1 MSGMY
6 HLPPVN
12 DRVDVQ
18 PCGIMYHL
26 PSYHGSS
33 STCTDNN
40 ATASLAN
47 GSPPQKGT
55 VNRASGSSSKKTKD
69 SEQKSS
75 NVNEAILTTKG
86 EQDEILA
93 RIQAKQ
99 LWLIDQLKIVDR
111 RLDVFIQKSKANKP
125 AAGPKAKGKKD
136 ADSTG
141 KTQDTSRNDTE
152 VSQTSS
158 AVELKNVTT
167 DDQSKMSKKAESKV
181 EKKEKKKQDSAGLD
195 VSKGDGQPQKESAP
209 PSNSPKILYA
219 SLPATSG
226 VFPVHDY
233 RTDNDTANVVPKLC
247 VSPIQ
252 LLCNEYDLVGWVPQ
266 LAKVG
271 ANRGVNF
278 VIPGKRTVDARSN
291 NVSINVSVSPE
302 QTKIKYTDAKSH
314 EEVEI
319 NGAVP
324 VWKFLG
330 TLLGVY
336 SAEDSPVS
344 TTIDSWLLV
353 ASKPQLNTD
362 QLSRE
367 MARYLAR
374 HDFFSDSNAICLAD
388 FILGSFFPATWTDA
402 ETANAVQLWIKRMDE
417 SLAHN
422 GF

>member
-33 STCTDNN
+33 ATCTGNN
-40 ATASLAN
+40 ATAALAN
-47 GSPPQKGT
+47 GSLPQKDTG
-55 VNRASGSSSKKTKD
+55 NRASGSSSKKTKNP
-69 SEQKSS
+69 EQQSS
-75 NVNEAILTTKG
+75 NVNKAVLTTEG
-86 EQDEILA
+86 EQDEILG
-93 RIQAKQ
+93 RIHAKQ
-99 LWLIDQLKIVDR
+99 LWLIDQLKIVDK
-111 RLDVFIQKSKANKP
+111 RLDAFIQKSKAKKP
-125 AAGPKAKGKKD
+125 AAGAKAKGKKE

-141 KTQDTSRNDTE
+141 KTQDTSQDGTE
-152 VSQTSS
+152 ISQKST

-167 DDQSKMSKKAESKV
+167 DDQTKSKKAESKV
-181 EKKEKKKQDSAGLD
+181 EKKEKKKQDSAGVD
-195 VSKGDGQPQKESAP
+195 VSKGDELPQKESAP
-209 PSNSPKILYA
+209 QNSPKTLYA
-219 SLPATSG
+219 SLPATSAA
-226 VFPVHDY
+226 FPVHDY
-233 RTDNDTANVVPKLC
+233 RTDYGTVNVVSKLG
-247 VSPIQ
+247 VLSAQ
-252 LLCNEYDLVGWVPQ
+252 LLCNESDLVGWVSQ

-278 VIPGKRTVDARSN
+278 VIPGKSTIDARN
-291 NVSINVSVSPE
+291 NNLTINVSMSSA

-330 TLLGVY
+330 TLVGVY
-336 SAEDSPVS
+336 SAEDTPVS
-344 TTIDSWLLV
+344 TTIDSWLLA
-353 ASKPQLNTD
+353 ASNPQLNTD

-388 FILGSFFPATWTDA
+388 LILRSFFPTTWTDA
-402 ETANAVQLWIKRMDE
+402 DTANAVQLWIKRMDE